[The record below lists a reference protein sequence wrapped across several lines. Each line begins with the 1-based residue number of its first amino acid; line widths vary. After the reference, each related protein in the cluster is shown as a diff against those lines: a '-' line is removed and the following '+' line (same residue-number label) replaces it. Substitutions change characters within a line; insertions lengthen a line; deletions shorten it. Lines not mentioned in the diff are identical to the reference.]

1 MPGPPGPA
9 GVGLDAPLYVPGKVY
24 REGAIVQH
32 AFGQLFVAAEDTA
45 DHPKKSERW
54 KRIGYHGLHFTGIK
68 DQKRAYQPGD
78 LFIDGGSCFITL
90 PDGKPKMF
98 VQRGRDGKDGAP
110 GIEGKRGRDGASIVA
125 GVERDGEGIEF
136 KLDDGTSFLVTLPQM
151 FEKADAELRHFH
163 FRMLKDPE
171 YLAQMTDLLKR
182 NLGEEIL
189 VDDTTVP
196 ITAHRGVWLPDKSY
210 RVGDAVGYGRGL
222 YLCVKGTRPGQP
234 MTEEYWRKLAGSGG
248 GGGGGGG
255 NAALTT
261 IPPLLA
267 PNNQANHFL
276 YAPGGSNTQ
285 FLAQMEWFDARQIDH
300 IVWDLAERD
309 ALIDPKDLTMGSQV
323 RVLSTLSTYMYM
335 GSTPQGQKVWY
346 EANQIP
352 DHSVT
357 DQVQRLE
364 YDPTRPIGDQ
374 LTWID
379 DRPTAEVV
387 PDLAALYALQIE
399 RLVAGKLVYV
409 QSEGMLYEYKADV
422 TTHTGTM
429 ADWAPLAGG
438 LTIVGR
444 QGDLPDPTTE
454 TIVHGQMF
462 LIQDDFSGDVLERLV
477 VWDEN
482 IAARTGSDPGQIKH
496 NEARGLP
503 QVGTPT
509 VAEVQLYG
517 MPMPQVANATATVA
531 LGITTDTTPRHQF
544 TYTVQPGDTLHD
556 IAAGLAAA
564 YDQSGSHDPDTIAQ
578 AIGDTIYFTGSPGRV
593 AQSRAHG

>member
-1 MPGPPGPA
+1 MKGDTGPAGPKGDKGDKGEKGDPGERGLAGPKGDTGLAGHKGDKGDKGEKGDPGLKGEKGADGKDGLDGKDADEDAVVKRAVDLIPAPKDGEPGAEGPPGPAGPA

-24 REGAIVQH
+24 RQGAIVQH

-182 NLGEEIL
+182 NLGEEII

-196 ITAHRGVWLPDKSY
+196 ITAHRGIWLPDKSY

-248 GGGGGGG
+248 GGGGGRGE
-255 NAALTT
+255 
-261 IPPLLA
+261 PL
-267 PNNQANHFL
+267 
-276 YAPGGSNTQ
+276 
-285 FLAQMEWFDARQIDH
+285 
-300 IVWDLAERD
+300 
-309 ALIDPKDLTMGSQV
+309 
-323 RVLSTLSTYMYM
+323 
-335 GSTPQGQKVWY
+335 
-346 EANQIP
+346 
-352 DHSVT
+352 
-357 DQVQRLE
+357 
-364 YDPTRPIGDQ
+364 
-374 LTWID
+374 
-379 DRPTAEVV
+379 
-387 PDLAALYALQIE
+387 
-399 RLVAGKLVYV
+399 
-409 QSEGMLYEYKADV
+409 
-422 TTHTGTM
+422 
-429 ADWAPLAGG
+429 
-438 LTIVGR
+438 
-444 QGDLPDPTTE
+444 
-454 TIVHGQMF
+454 
-462 LIQDDFSGDVLERLV
+462 
-477 VWDEN
+477 
-482 IAARTGSDPGQIKH
+482 
-496 NEARGLP
+496 
-503 QVGTPT
+503 
-509 VAEVQLYG
+509 
-517 MPMPQVANATATVA
+517 
-531 LGITTDTTPRHQF
+531 
-544 TYTVQPGDTLHD
+544 
-556 IAAGLAAA
+556 
-564 YDQSGSHDPDTIAQ
+564 
-578 AIGDTIYFTGSPGRV
+578 
-593 AQSRAHG
+593 